1 MKYQEILKST
11 QPVFYRILTRSFISG
26 NVPHAYLLVGNN
38 TVDAATFIAQSLVC
52 RKEVLA
58 CEECNDCR
66 RIKERL
72 YPDMIVF
79 DGNETS
85 IKKEDIEHIQTEF
98 YKSSFENKAKI
109 YILKSIENASN
120 VAMNALLKFL
130 EEPVEGVYA
139 ILTTRNINKV
149 LPTIQSRC
157 QIIHLLPESKESI
170 RLSLIKDGVTN
181 EDAKIM
187 SQLYT
192 SYQAASEAKDTEEYA
207 YVKLQVLNFIEDLYE
222 HPSNIMITQQI
233 HIAKDYKNDKNVIRL
248 YLNMLVLALRDVF
261 HVKHSIPLTF
271 EEHKKIFDKCPDD
284 VYITNRIDEVLN
296 TLYLIDTNANIG
308 LLLDGMAYKITRG
321 ELMNG

>member
-11 QPVFYRILTRSFISG
+11 QPVFYRILERSFSSG

-38 TVDAATFIAQSLVC
+38 TDDAATFIAQSLVC
-52 RKEVLA
+52 QEDTLT
-58 CEECNDCR
+58 CEECNECR
-66 RIKERL
+66 RIKEQL
-72 YPDMIVF
+72 YPDMIIY
-79 DGNETS
+79 DGNDVS

-98 YKSSFENKAKI
+98 YKSSIEDNAKI
-109 YILKSIENASN
+109 YILKNIENASN

-130 EEPVEGVYA
+130 EEPIPGVYA

-157 QIIHLLPESKESI
+157 QVIHLLPESKESI
-170 RLSLIKDGVTN
+170 RLSLLKEGVGE
-181 EDAKIM
+181 EDARIM
-187 SQLYT
+187 SQLFS
-192 SYQAASEAKDTEEYA
+192 SYQGASEAKDSEEYA

-222 HPSNIMITQQI
+222 RPANIMITQQI
-233 HIAKDYKNDKNVIRL
+233 HIAKDYKNNKSVIKL

-261 HVKHSIPLTF
+261 HVKHSVPLIF
-271 EEHKKIFDKCPDD
+271 VEHKKIFDKCPDD

-308 LLLDGMAYKITRG
+308 LLLDGMAYKITKG
-321 ELMNG
+321 EMLNG

>member
-1 MKYQEILKST
+1 MKYQEILEST
-11 QPVFYRILTRSFISG
+11 QPVFYRILTRSFTSG

-38 TVDAATFIAQSLVC
+38 TDDAATFIAQSLVC

-139 ILTTRNINKV
+139 VTM
-149 LPTIQSRC
+149 PD
-157 QIIHLLPESKESI
+157 H
-170 RLSLIKDGVTN
+170 SLIARV
-181 EDAKIM
+181 ER
-187 SQLYT
+187 
-192 SYQAASEAKDTEEYA
+192 
-207 YVKLQVLNFIEDLYE
+207 V
-222 HPSNIMITQQI
+222 H
-233 HIAKDYKNDKNVIRL
+233 
-248 YLNMLVLALRDVF
+248 
-261 HVKHSIPLTF
+261 
-271 EEHKKIFDKCPDD
+271 
-284 VYITNRIDEVLN
+284 
-296 TLYLIDTNANIG
+296 
-308 LLLDGMAYKITRG
+308 
-321 ELMNG
+321 